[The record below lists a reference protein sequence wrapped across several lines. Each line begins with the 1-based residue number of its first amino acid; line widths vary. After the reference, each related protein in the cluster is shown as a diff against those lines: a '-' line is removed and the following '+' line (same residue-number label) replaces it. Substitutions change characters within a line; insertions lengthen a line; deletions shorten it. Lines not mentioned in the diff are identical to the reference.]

1 MEGIMN
7 EQLTLEDIIVLEK
20 DYDIEEEYM
29 EMLSEIRVR

>member
-1 MEGIMN
+1 MN